1 MLSKLLYNFQIGVE
15 ALGQNKL
22 RAFLTSLGIIFGV
35 ASVIAMLAI
44 GRGAQAEI
52 IEQMELLGANNIIIN
67 PVIEQE
73 EGDLGDEES
82 EDSASED
89 ETTNNEGVSLGSK
102 RFTPGLNLQDVQ
114 NLAQL
119 PNVRE
124 ISPEIVIESV
134 AIRKGRKRSMKL
146 VGVTN
151 TFFKGPEFT
160 LVKGKTFNEEQHD
173 YGHPV
178 CIIGNAI
185 KTKFFPTEEPIG
197 KQIKCGHLWLTI
209 VGVMAPRYVSRETR
223 EELNYLGIRNYDYDI
238 YTPIKTVLLRYENRS
253 LVTAEDV
260 REANRRRR
268 RDNTPQIV
276 NYHQI
281 DKVVLK
287 VEDSKYM
294 RKIAEISNRMLTR
307 RHNEVV
313 DFEITVPEQLLEQ
326 KQRTMQI
333 FNIVLGAIAS
343 ISLLVGGIG
352 IMNIMLA
359 SVLERIKEIGL
370 RLSIGATQKDIIYQF
385 MSEAVAISVSGG
397 ILGILLGIGL
407 GYIIEYFADIQTVIT
422 TWSVLLSFLV
432 AVSIGLLFGIYPA
445 RKAAKQNPVVSL
457 RAN

>member
-1 MLSKLLYNFQIGVE
+1 MFRKLIYNFQIGVE

-22 RAFLTSLGIIFGV
+22 RALLTSLGIIFGV

-67 PVIEQE
+67 PIIQQE
-73 EGDLGDEES
+73 EGTVGEEDV
-82 EDSASED
+82 EDAGE
-89 ETTNNEGVSLGSK
+89 EEVEEGEKGGGNK
-102 RFTPGLNLQDVQ
+102 RYTPGLNLQDV
-114 NLAQL
+114 NSLALL
-119 PNVRE
+119 PKIQHV
-124 ISPEIVIESV
+124 SPEIVIETV
-134 AIRKGRKRSMKL
+134 AIRKGRKRSTKL

-151 TFFKGPEFT
+151 YHFEGPEFK
-160 LVKGKTFNEEQHD
+160 LLDGKPFNAEQHEF
-173 YGHPV
+173 GHPV

-197 KQIKCGHLWLTI
+197 KQIKCGHLWLTVI
-209 VGVMAPRYVSRETR
+209 GVMAPRYVSRETR
-223 EELNYLGIRNYDYDI
+223 EEFNYLGIRNYDYDI
-238 YTPIKTVLLRYENRS
+238 YTPIKTILLRYENRS

-260 REANRRRR
+260 REANRRRSR
-268 RDNTPQIV
+268 NNENVIV

-287 VEDSKYM
+287 VEDSRYM
-294 RKIAEISNRMLTR
+294 RNLAEISNRMLTR

-370 RLSIGATQKDIIYQF
+370 RLSVGATQRDIIYQF

-397 ILGILLGIGL
+397 IIGIFLGIGL
-407 GYIIEYFADIQTVIT
+407 GYLIEYLADIQTLVT

-432 AVSIGLLFGIYPA
+432 AVSIGLIFGIYPA

-457 RAN
+457 RAS